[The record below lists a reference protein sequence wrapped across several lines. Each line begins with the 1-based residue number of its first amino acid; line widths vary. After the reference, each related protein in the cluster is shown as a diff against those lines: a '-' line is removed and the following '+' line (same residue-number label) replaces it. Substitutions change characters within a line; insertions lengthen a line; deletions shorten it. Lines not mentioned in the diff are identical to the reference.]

1 MRRSNLPS
9 SESRALVAHR
19 LRYLVGDQPDDG
31 DPIREVDIDPE
42 PLPPARFSRMHLAVV
57 TVLVLVG
64 LVAAGWALLR
74 SRPVQITGPPAV
86 VAVSTPEA
94 TGRPPTAGSPTP
106 ATIVVHVAGAVRR
119 PGLVRL
125 GDRSRVQ
132 DAIDAAGGLTKA
144 ARPGDLNL
152 AQVLSDGQQVLIGTA
167 RHPVAEV
174 RQDSGS
180 PPANGG
186 SMPAGGI
193 DLNRAS
199 ATELEQL
206 PGIGPV
212 TAASIVGWRQQRG
225 RFGSVVELQQVDG
238 IGPKTYARIAPY
250 VRV

>member
-9 SESRALVAHR
+9 AESRALVANR
-19 LRYLVGDQPDDG
+19 LRYLVGDQADQDDPME
-31 DPIREVDIDPE
+31 DVDVGVE
-42 PLPPARFSRMHLAVV
+42 PLPAPRFSRMHVGVV

-74 SRPVQITGPPAV
+74 SRPVQVTSPQAA
-86 VAVSTPEA
+86 VAVSTPVA
-94 TGRPPTAGSPTP
+94 TGQPSSAGSATP

-167 RHPVAEV
+167 NHPVAQV
-174 RQDSGS
+174 REGGGS
-180 PPANGG
+180 PPTAGG
-186 SMPAGGI
+186 SMQAGAI

-199 ATELEQL
+199 AAELEQL
-206 PGIGPV
+206 PGVGPV
-212 TAASIVGWRQQRG
+212 TAANIVGWRQQRG
-225 RFGSVVELQQVDG
+225 RFGSVSELQQVDG
-238 IGPKTYARIAPY
+238 IGPKIYARIAPY